1 MKLMKMMI
9 AFAFGGFLAGC
20 ATVDTPSRNSA
31 FDPSIGPNAAFG
43 TAQPVLSETMPS
55 FRVEEINV
63 VVPDALIVSE
73 ENVYYPRGDIVWRG
87 DPFGDRHAQ
96 VKAIFDDAM
105 TRGTS
110 ELQGEVPVIL
120 DITVQRFHGLTE
132 KTRYTVGGIHSIRF
146 ELAVRDAETGLL
158 LEEPRNVEAD
168 LKGFGG
174 QRAVNAEQQGQTQK
188 VRITDHLS
196 QVIQDELRQP
206 EGFENPKLGLF
217 QFLNNTF

>member
-9 AFAFGGFLAGC
+9 ALAFGGLLAGC

-31 FDPSIGPNAAFG
+31 FDPSIGPNAAFSTG
-43 TAQPVLSETMPS
+43 QPVFSETMPS
-55 FRVEEINV
+55 FQVTEINV
-63 VVPDALIVSE
+63 LVPSALIVSE

-87 DPFGDRHAQ
+87 EPFGDRHAQ
-96 VKAIFDDAM
+96 VKAIFDEALA
-105 TRGTS
+105 RGTA

-120 DITVQRFHGLTE
+120 DVTVERFHGITE
-132 KTRYTVGGIHSIRF
+132 KTRYTFGGIHSIRF
-146 ELAVRDAETGLL
+146 TLAVRDAETGLL
-158 LEEPRNVEAD
+158 LEEPRSVEAD

-174 QRAVNAEQQGQTQK
+174 QRAINADLQGQTQK

-196 QVIQDELRQP
+196 HVIQDELRQP
-206 EGFENPKLGLF
+206 EGFENPKLGLV

>member
-1 MKLMKMMI
+1 MKLMKMII
-9 AFAFGGFLAGC
+9 ALAFGGMLAGC

-43 TAQPVLSETMPS
+43 SAQPVSSEAMPS

-63 VVPDALIVSE
+63 LVPSALIVSE

-87 DPFGDRHAQ
+87 DPYGDRHAQ
-96 VKAIFDDAM
+96 VKAIFDDALA
-105 TRGTS
+105 RGTA
-110 ELQGEVPVIL
+110 EMQGEVPVIL
-120 DITVQRFHGLTE
+120 DVTVERFHGLTE

-158 LEEPRNVEAD
+158 LEEPRSVKAD

-174 QRAVNAEQQGQTQK
+174 QRAIDAEQQGQTQK
-188 VRITDHLS
+188 VRVTDHLS
-196 QVIQDELRQP
+196 EVIQDELRQP
-206 EGFENPKLGLF
+206 EGFQNPKLGLV